1 MKRYFIP
8 ILIAISMLTSGLLAG
23 CTQETQ
29 PQETQPDNEL
39 EEFRNRLIE
48 SHQMKLIQ
56 LEQVDRELADLQAKI
71 DETEAEYERLKE
83 LTSEMKG
90 VHQLTREELV
100 AGVQIEGVANKLT
113 QLYEQEQSLL
123 ATKQSLEQDIEELE
137 RVLGKD

>member
-23 CTQETQ
+23 CT
-29 PQETQPDNEL
+29 QETQPDNEL

-56 LEQVDRELADLQAKI
+56 LEQVDRELADLKTEREEIKSELARKI
-71 DETEAEYERLKE
+71 PMA
-83 LTSEMKG
+83 G
-90 VHQLTREELV
+90 VHQLTPEELM
-100 AGVQIEGVANKLT
+100 EGFRAAQRRPILEARLAEL
-113 QLYEQEQSLL
+113 QELEQSLL